1 MFNIVLVQP
10 EIPQNTGNISR
21 TCAVTGCRLHLVR
34 PLGFSVDD
42 RYLKRAGLDY
52 WNELEI
58 YYYDSFEELEAAHPD
73 ARFHL
78 LSTHA
83 EASFAEAQFLPGDF
97 LVFGKETRA
106 GTALKAQLGC
116 NSHSHAKRSAFTQP
130 FKLRCNR
137 RLRRLAPKRIC
148 RACVTPFQSRSV
160 INNFLLNSGV
170 SAHMIKEVAA
180 MAKIE
185 SHNTLEKILENG
197 IIAISRGNYGD
208 TLLRAVD
215 AAARGGIK
223 AVEITFEQNL
233 APEIAGEA
241 LDKLVRRFGTV
252 LAVGAGTV
260 LTLEQLS
267 IAAQAGAKYIVSP
280 NSDCYIIK
288 ETKRRG
294 LISIPGAMTPTE
306 ITAAHAAGADIV
318 KLFPAGALGVEY
330 FKAIKAPLRHIP
342 VAAVGGVTPENLLL
356 FKKAGACAYG
366 ISTGIFNAAAIKSE
380 DYERVRL
387 LAREYVRLAAQQD

>member
-1 MFNIVLVQP
+1 
-10 EIPQNTGNISR
+10 
-21 TCAVTGCRLHLVR
+21 
-34 PLGFSVDD
+34 
-42 RYLKRAGLDY
+42 
-52 WNELEI
+52 
-58 YYYDSFEELEAAHPD
+58 
-73 ARFHL
+73 
-78 LSTHA
+78 
-83 EASFAEAQFLPGDF
+83 
-97 LVFGKETRA
+97 
-106 GTALKAQLGC
+106 
-116 NSHSHAKRSAFTQP
+116 
-130 FKLRCNR
+130 
-137 RLRRLAPKRIC
+137 
-148 RACVTPFQSRSV
+148 
-160 INNFLLNSGV
+160 
-170 SAHMIKEVAA
+170 

-318 KLFPAGALGVEY
+318 KLFPAGLLGAAYV
-330 FKAIKAPLRHIP
+330 KAVKAPLKHIP
-342 VAAVGGVTPENLLL
+342 VTAVGNVNVENCAEFL
-356 FKKAGACAYG
+356 KAGAVGVGVGGSLVSAKLVDEGRFDEITATAKAYVE
-366 ISTGIFNAAAIKSE
+366 A
-380 DYERVRL
+380 
-387 LAREYVRLAAQQD
+387 LAR

>member
-1 MFNIVLVQP
+1 
-10 EIPQNTGNISR
+10 
-21 TCAVTGCRLHLVR
+21 
-34 PLGFSVDD
+34 
-42 RYLKRAGLDY
+42 
-52 WNELEI
+52 
-58 YYYDSFEELEAAHPD
+58 
-73 ARFHL
+73 
-78 LSTHA
+78 
-83 EASFAEAQFLPGDF
+83 
-97 LVFGKETRA
+97 
-106 GTALKAQLGC
+106 
-116 NSHSHAKRSAFTQP
+116 
-130 FKLRCNR
+130 
-137 RLRRLAPKRIC
+137 
-148 RACVTPFQSRSV
+148 
-160 INNFLLNSGV
+160 
-170 SAHMIKEVAA
+170 MIKEVAA

-306 ITAAHAAGADIV
+306 ITAAHAAGA
-318 KLFPAGALGVEY
+318 
-330 FKAIKAPLRHIP
+330 APLRHIP

>member
-1 MFNIVLVQP
+1 
-10 EIPQNTGNISR
+10 
-21 TCAVTGCRLHLVR
+21 
-34 PLGFSVDD
+34 
-42 RYLKRAGLDY
+42 
-52 WNELEI
+52 
-58 YYYDSFEELEAAHPD
+58 
-73 ARFHL
+73 
-78 LSTHA
+78 
-83 EASFAEAQFLPGDF
+83 
-97 LVFGKETRA
+97 
-106 GTALKAQLGC
+106 
-116 NSHSHAKRSAFTQP
+116 
-130 FKLRCNR
+130 
-137 RLRRLAPKRIC
+137 
-148 RACVTPFQSRSV
+148 
-160 INNFLLNSGV
+160 
-170 SAHMIKEVAA
+170 MIKEVAA

-306 ITAAHAAGADIV
+306 ITGSSCGRRGYCEAVPRRCTRSGILQSDQSTSQAYSCCGCRRSYTR
-318 KLFPAGALGVEY
+318 KPFAL
-330 FKAIKAPLRHIP
+330 
-342 VAAVGGVTPENLLL
+342 
-356 FKKAGACAYG
+356 
-366 ISTGIFNAAAIKSE
+366 
-380 DYERVRL
+380 
-387 LAREYVRLAAQQD
+387 

>member
-1 MFNIVLVQP
+1 MLDTLKLAGLVP
-10 EIPQNTGNISR
+10 VIK
-21 TCAVTGCRLHLVR
+21 V
-34 PLGFSVDD
+34 
-42 RYLKRAGLDY
+42 KRA
-52 WNELEI
+52 E
-58 YYYDSFEELEAAHPD
+58 D
-73 ARFHL
+73 AVPL
-78 LSTHA
+78 
-83 EASFAEAQFLPGDF
+83 
-97 LVFGKETRA
+97 
-106 GTALKAQLGC
+106 
-116 NSHSHAKRSAFTQP
+116 
-130 FKLRCNR
+130 
-137 RLRRLAPKRIC
+137 C
-148 RACVTPFQSRSV
+148 RALAEGGLP
-160 INNFLLNSGV
+160 
-170 SAHMIKEVAA
+170 VA
-180 MAKIE
+180 
-185 SHNTLEKILENG
+185 
-197 IIAISRGNYGD
+197 
-208 TLLRAVD
+208 
-215 AAARGGIK
+215 
-223 AVEITFEQNL
+223 EITFRTDAAEEAIRRVHDEL
-233 APEIAGEA
+233 PEVI
-241 LDKLVRRFGTV
+241 L
-252 LAVGAGTV
+252 GAGTV

>member
-1 MFNIVLVQP
+1 
-10 EIPQNTGNISR
+10 
-21 TCAVTGCRLHLVR
+21 
-34 PLGFSVDD
+34 
-42 RYLKRAGLDY
+42 
-52 WNELEI
+52 
-58 YYYDSFEELEAAHPD
+58 
-73 ARFHL
+73 
-78 LSTHA
+78 
-83 EASFAEAQFLPGDF
+83 
-97 LVFGKETRA
+97 
-106 GTALKAQLGC
+106 
-116 NSHSHAKRSAFTQP
+116 
-130 FKLRCNR
+130 
-137 RLRRLAPKRIC
+137 
-148 RACVTPFQSRSV
+148 
-160 INNFLLNSGV
+160 
-170 SAHMIKEVAA
+170 MIKEVAA

-318 KLFPAGALGVEY
+318 KP
-330 FKAIKAPLRHIP
+330 P
-342 VAAVGGVTPENLLL
+342 VHSEWNTSKRSKHL
-356 FKKAGACAYG
+356 
-366 ISTGIFNAAAIKSE
+366 SGIFLL
-380 DYERVRL
+380 RL
-387 LAREYVRLAAQQD
+387 SAELHPKTFCSLKRRGRAHTASARGFLMQLQ

>member
-1 MFNIVLVQP
+1 
-10 EIPQNTGNISR
+10 
-21 TCAVTGCRLHLVR
+21 
-34 PLGFSVDD
+34 
-42 RYLKRAGLDY
+42 
-52 WNELEI
+52 
-58 YYYDSFEELEAAHPD
+58 
-73 ARFHL
+73 
-78 LSTHA
+78 
-83 EASFAEAQFLPGDF
+83 
-97 LVFGKETRA
+97 
-106 GTALKAQLGC
+106 
-116 NSHSHAKRSAFTQP
+116 
-130 FKLRCNR
+130 
-137 RLRRLAPKRIC
+137 
-148 RACVTPFQSRSV
+148 
-160 INNFLLNSGV
+160 
-170 SAHMIKEVAA
+170 

-318 KLFPAGALGVEY
+318 KLFPAGVEY
-330 FKAIKAPLRHIP
+330 FKAVKAPLRHIP
-342 VAAVGGVTPENLLL
+342 VAAVGGVTPENLLP

-366 ISTGIFNAAAIKSE
+366 ISTGIFNATAIKSE

>member
-1 MFNIVLVQP
+1 
-10 EIPQNTGNISR
+10 
-21 TCAVTGCRLHLVR
+21 
-34 PLGFSVDD
+34 
-42 RYLKRAGLDY
+42 
-52 WNELEI
+52 
-58 YYYDSFEELEAAHPD
+58 
-73 ARFHL
+73 
-78 LSTHA
+78 
-83 EASFAEAQFLPGDF
+83 
-97 LVFGKETRA
+97 
-106 GTALKAQLGC
+106 
-116 NSHSHAKRSAFTQP
+116 
-130 FKLRCNR
+130 
-137 RLRRLAPKRIC
+137 
-148 RACVTPFQSRSV
+148 
-160 INNFLLNSGV
+160 
-170 SAHMIKEVAA
+170 MIKEVAA

-306 ITAAHAAGADIV
+306 IAAGADIV

-387 LAREYVRLAAQQD
+387 LAHEYVRLAAQQD

>member
-1 MFNIVLVQP
+1 
-10 EIPQNTGNISR
+10 
-21 TCAVTGCRLHLVR
+21 
-34 PLGFSVDD
+34 
-42 RYLKRAGLDY
+42 
-52 WNELEI
+52 
-58 YYYDSFEELEAAHPD
+58 
-73 ARFHL
+73 
-78 LSTHA
+78 
-83 EASFAEAQFLPGDF
+83 
-97 LVFGKETRA
+97 
-106 GTALKAQLGC
+106 
-116 NSHSHAKRSAFTQP
+116 
-130 FKLRCNR
+130 
-137 RLRRLAPKRIC
+137 
-148 RACVTPFQSRSV
+148 
-160 INNFLLNSGV
+160 
-170 SAHMIKEVAA
+170 MIKEVAA

-306 ITAAHAAGADIV
+306 ITAAHA
-318 KLFPAGALGVEY
+318 
-330 FKAIKAPLRHIP
+330 IKAPLRHIP

>member
-1 MFNIVLVQP
+1 
-10 EIPQNTGNISR
+10 
-21 TCAVTGCRLHLVR
+21 
-34 PLGFSVDD
+34 
-42 RYLKRAGLDY
+42 
-52 WNELEI
+52 
-58 YYYDSFEELEAAHPD
+58 
-73 ARFHL
+73 
-78 LSTHA
+78 
-83 EASFAEAQFLPGDF
+83 
-97 LVFGKETRA
+97 
-106 GTALKAQLGC
+106 
-116 NSHSHAKRSAFTQP
+116 
-130 FKLRCNR
+130 
-137 RLRRLAPKRIC
+137 
-148 RACVTPFQSRSV
+148 
-160 INNFLLNSGV
+160 
-170 SAHMIKEVAA
+170 MIKEVAA

-215 AAARGGIK
+215 AAARGG
-223 AVEITFEQNL
+223 ITFEQNL

>member
-1 MFNIVLVQP
+1 
-10 EIPQNTGNISR
+10 
-21 TCAVTGCRLHLVR
+21 
-34 PLGFSVDD
+34 
-42 RYLKRAGLDY
+42 
-52 WNELEI
+52 
-58 YYYDSFEELEAAHPD
+58 
-73 ARFHL
+73 
-78 LSTHA
+78 
-83 EASFAEAQFLPGDF
+83 
-97 LVFGKETRA
+97 
-106 GTALKAQLGC
+106 
-116 NSHSHAKRSAFTQP
+116 
-130 FKLRCNR
+130 
-137 RLRRLAPKRIC
+137 
-148 RACVTPFQSRSV
+148 
-160 INNFLLNSGV
+160 
-170 SAHMIKEVAA
+170 

-208 TLLRAVD
+208 TLLHAVD

-294 LISIPGAMTPTE
+294 LISIPVSYTHLTLPT
-306 ITAAHAAGADIV
+306 I
-318 KLFPAGALGVEY
+318 
-330 FKAIKAPLRHIP
+330 LR
-342 VAAVGGVTPENLLL
+342 G
-356 FKKAGACAYG
+356 
-366 ISTGIFNAAAIKSE
+366 
-380 DYERVRL
+380 
-387 LAREYVRLAAQQD
+387 